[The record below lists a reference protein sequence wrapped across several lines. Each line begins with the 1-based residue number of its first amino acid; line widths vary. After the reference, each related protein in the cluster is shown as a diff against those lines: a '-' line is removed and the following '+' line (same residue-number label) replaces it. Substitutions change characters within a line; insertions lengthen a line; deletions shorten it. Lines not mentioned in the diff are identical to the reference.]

1 LEIETKKTFNKSK
14 IKLNVSGSLFVTSYT
29 TLTSIPGTYFS
40 DMFQG
45 ITQAVPDDNGE
56 FFIDRNPKYFEEI
69 LDYLRKGS
77 IVVDDLPLQ
86 ELEEL
91 MEELK
96 FYKLNELAKS
106 LQGCQN
112 VVGSFFCK

>member
-1 LEIETKKTFNKSK
+1 MK
-14 IKLNVSGSLFVTSYT
+14 I
-29 TLTSIPGTYFS
+29 